1 MGAVSL
7 SSKLALVNAALDK
20 MSISG
25 ITAPPEVQR
34 LFSPVTAVRGANV

>member
-25 ITAPPEVQR
+25 ITAPPESSDYSALLQR
-34 LFSPVTAVRGANV
+34 LRGANV